1 MMVVDYLRSDCTAG
15 LKLSVKTNE
24 IDIYMNE
31 KFNTCV
37 AVERGRASERVDG
50 VFSWFYKNWKN
61 PKSLPLIK
69 SHCVS
74 VNFSIYHS

>member
-1 MMVVDYLRSDCTAG
+1 MVVDYLRSDITAG

-37 AVERGRASERVDG
+37 AVERGRASELM
-50 VFSWFYKNWKN
+50 VFLAGS
-61 PKSLPLIK
+61 IK
-69 SHCVS
+69 TGKIQNH
-74 VNFSIYHS
+74 FH